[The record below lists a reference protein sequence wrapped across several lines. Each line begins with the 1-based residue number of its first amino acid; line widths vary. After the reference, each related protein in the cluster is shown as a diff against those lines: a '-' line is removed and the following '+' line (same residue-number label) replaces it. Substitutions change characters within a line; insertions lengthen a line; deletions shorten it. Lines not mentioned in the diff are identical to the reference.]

1 MLEALFSALATILSG
16 PSLFFLILG
25 VLIGLVVGVIPG
37 FGGTV
42 GLSLL
47 LPFVFGMEPVS
58 GIAMMMGLMSVVA
71 TSDTFPAV
79 LIGVPGSVSAQATV
93 MDGFPLAKKGQAA
106 RALSA
111 AFFSSLF
118 GGLFG
123 AVILTAIIQIAKPII
138 LAFGT
143 GEMLMLAIFGISV
156 VGTLTGSSIFKGLA
170 AACLGMIVGCI
181 GISPASSEYRLDF
194 STMLEVQNPM
204 VMYLGGG
211 IHLMV
216 VAISIFAF
224 PEIVELLGSN
234 KAVSE
239 KAELEKSGW
248 LKGLKDFLK
257 NKFLVLRCSFI
268 GSFIGLIPGI
278 GGSCIDW
285 ISYSHAKTTVKDN
298 ENFGNGDIRGVI
310 GPESSSNSK
319 EGGALVPTLLFGIPG
334 SGGTAILMGG
344 LILLGVDPG
353 IQMIDT
359 QLDLIY
365 TIIWSLAVANIFGAI
380 ICVAMAK
387 PISKLTTINFTV
399 LAPFLISLILFAIFN
414 STRSWGD
421 LIFATFIGVM
431 AVFMKRYDYSR
442 VALMIG
448 FVLSDSIETYLYQ
461 TMQFYEFTELF
472 TRPIFLVLI
481 LVSVFSIYS
490 GIKIINKKD
499 QLANQNS
506 KLINTKTKSQWMFL
520 LILAFI
526 GVYTIFVT
534 DHLQYLGKVFPISI
548 GIFLSIFC
556 SIIGAQ
562 MYFGNSGAKVF
573 HDTENLI
580 GQDPKIRSQ
589 WLTIFWFISPL
600 FLSVFIGFYISI
612 GLFVFIFLKKI
623 AKKSLNFSLL
633 SGLFVWI
640 FLGIVSHFMVMDFP
654 PGILQSYVELPW
666 PLS

>member
-1 MLEALFSALATILSG
+1 
-16 PSLFFLILG
+16 
-25 VLIGLVVGVIPG
+25 
-37 FGGTV
+37 
-42 GLSLL
+42 
-47 LPFVFGMEPVS
+47 
-58 GIAMMMGLMSVVA
+58 
-71 TSDTFPAV
+71 
-79 LIGVPGSVSAQATV
+79 
-93 MDGFPLAKKGQAA
+93 
-106 RALSA
+106 
-111 AFFSSLF
+111 
-118 GGLFG
+118 
-123 AVILTAIIQIAKPII
+123 
-138 LAFGT
+138 
-143 GEMLMLAIFGISV
+143 
-156 VGTLTGSSIFKGLA
+156 
-170 AACLGMIVGCI
+170 
-181 GISPASSEYRLDF
+181 
-194 STMLEVQNPM
+194 
-204 VMYLGGG
+204 
-211 IHLMV
+211 MV

-224 PEIVELLGSN
+224 PEIVELLRSN

-421 LIFATFIGVM
+421 LIFATFIGVI

-472 TRPIFLVLI
+472 TRPIFLILI

-506 KLINTKTKSQWMFL
+506 KLINTKTKSQWVFL
-520 LILAFI
+520 AILAFI

-534 DHLQYLGKVFPISI
+534 DHLQYLGKVFPISV

-556 SIIGAQ
+556 LIIGAQ
-562 MYFGNSGAKVF
+562 MYFGNNGAKVF

-623 AKKSLNFSLL
+623 AKKSLYFSLL

-654 PGILQSYVELPW
+654 PGILQSYLELPW
-666 PLS
+666 PLG

>member
-224 PEIVELLGSN
+224 PEIVELLRSN

-666 PLS
+666 PLN

>member
-224 PEIVELLGSN
+224 PEIVELLRSN

-623 AKKSLNFSLL
+623 AKKSSNFSLL

>member
-224 PEIVELLGSN
+224 PEIVELLRSN

-506 KLINTKTKSQWMFL
+506 NLLNTKTKSQWMFL

>member
-224 PEIVELLGSN
+224 PEIVELLRSN

-285 ISYSHAKTTVKDN
+285 ISYSHAKTTVKNN

-506 KLINTKTKSQWMFL
+506 KLINAKTKSQWMFL

-548 GIFLSIFC
+548 GISLSIFC

-580 GQDPKIRSQ
+580 GQDPKIRS
-589 WLTIFWFISPL
+589 LIYT
-600 FLSVFIGFYISI
+600 
-612 GLFVFIFLKKI
+612 
-623 AKKSLNFSLL
+623 
-633 SGLFVWI
+633 
-640 FLGIVSHFMVMDFP
+640 
-654 PGILQSYVELPW
+654 
-666 PLS
+666 

>member
-1 MLEALFSALATILSG
+1 MFEALFTALATILSG

-224 PEIVELLGSN
+224 PEIVELLRSN

-499 QLANQNS
+499 QIANQKSVLINS
-506 KLINTKTKSQWMFL
+506 KTNSQWIFL
-520 LILAFI
+520 AILAFI

-548 GIFLSIFC
+548 GMFLSIFC
-556 SIIGAQ
+556 LIIGAQ
-562 MYFGNSGAKVF
+562 MYFGNNGAKVF

-580 GQDPKIRSQ
+580 SRDPKIRNQ

-612 GLFVFIFLKKI
+612 GLFVFIFLTKI
-623 AKKSLNFSLL
+623 AKKSLNFSLI

-654 PGILQSYVELPW
+654 PGILQSYLELPW
-666 PLS
+666 PLG

>member
-224 PEIVELLGSN
+224 PEIVELLRSN

-580 GQDPKIRSQ
+580 GQDLKIRSQ

-612 GLFVFIFLKKI
+612 GLFVFIFLTKTRVGVLKKTR
-623 AKKSLNFSLL
+623 
-633 SGLFVWI
+633 
-640 FLGIVSHFMVMDFP
+640 
-654 PGILQSYVELPW
+654 
-666 PLS
+666 

>member
-1 MLEALFSALATILSG
+1 
-16 PSLFFLILG
+16 
-25 VLIGLVVGVIPG
+25 
-37 FGGTV
+37 
-42 GLSLL
+42 
-47 LPFVFGMEPVS
+47 
-58 GIAMMMGLMSVVA
+58 
-71 TSDTFPAV
+71 
-79 LIGVPGSVSAQATV
+79 
-93 MDGFPLAKKGQAA
+93 
-106 RALSA
+106 
-111 AFFSSLF
+111 
-118 GGLFG
+118 
-123 AVILTAIIQIAKPII
+123 
-138 LAFGT
+138 
-143 GEMLMLAIFGISV
+143 
-156 VGTLTGSSIFKGLA
+156 
-170 AACLGMIVGCI
+170 
-181 GISPASSEYRLDF
+181 
-194 STMLEVQNPM
+194 
-204 VMYLGGG
+204 
-211 IHLMV
+211 
-216 VAISIFAF
+216 
-224 PEIVELLGSN
+224 
-234 KAVSE
+234 
-239 KAELEKSGW
+239 
-248 LKGLKDFLK
+248 
-257 NKFLVLRCSFI
+257 
-268 GSFIGLIPGI
+268 
-278 GGSCIDW
+278 
-285 ISYSHAKTTVKDN
+285 
-298 ENFGNGDIRGVI
+298 
-310 GPESSSNSK
+310 
-319 EGGALVPTLLFGIPG
+319 
-334 SGGTAILMGG
+334 MGG

-506 KLINTKTKSQWMFL
+506 KLINAKTKSQWMFL

-612 GLFVFIFLKKI
+612 GLFVIIFLNKI
-623 AKKSLNFSLL
+623 AKKNKVFSIL
-633 SGLFVWI
+633 SGILVWI
-640 FLGIVSHFMVMDFP
+640 FLSLISHFMVMDFP
-654 PGILQSYVELPW
+654 PGILQSYIELPW

>member
-224 PEIVELLGSN
+224 PEIVELLRSN

-506 KLINTKTKSQWMFL
+506 KLINAKTKSQWMFL

-612 GLFVFIFLKKI
+612 GLFVIIFLNKI
-623 AKKSLNFSLL
+623 AKKNKVFSIL
-633 SGLFVWI
+633 SGILVWI
-640 FLGIVSHFMVMDFP
+640 FLSLISHFMVMDFP
-654 PGILQSYVELPW
+654 PGILQSYIELPW
-666 PLS
+666 PLG

>member
-224 PEIVELLGSN
+224 PEIVELLRSN

>member
-1 MLEALFSALATILSG
+1 MLEALFSALVTIVSG
-16 PSLFFLILG
+16 PSILFLILG
-25 VLIGLVVGVIPG
+25 VMLGLVVGVIPG

-47 LPFVFGMEPVS
+47 LPFVFGMEPIS

-123 AVILTAIIQIAKPII
+123 AVLLTAVIQIAKPII

-156 VGTLTGSSIFKGLA
+156 VGTLTGSSIFKGLV
-170 AACLGMIVGCI
+170 AACLGMIIGCI

-194 STMLEVQNPM
+194 STVLEVQNPI

-224 PEIVELLGSN
+224 PEIVELLRSN

-248 LKGLKDFLK
+248 LIGLKDFLK

-319 EGGALVPTLLFGIPG
+319 EGGALIPTLLFGIPG

-353 IQMIDT
+353 IQMVDT

-380 ICVAMAK
+380 ICVAMAR
-387 PISKLTTINFTV
+387 PISQLTTINFTV

-421 LIFATFIGVM
+421 LLFATFIGVL
-431 AVFMKRYDYSR
+431 AVFMKRFDYSR

-461 TMQFYEFTELF
+461 TMQFYKFSELF
-472 TRPIFLVLI
+472 TRPIFLILI
-481 LVSVFSIYS
+481 LISIFSIYS
-490 GIKIINKKD
+490 GIKIINRKD
-499 QLANQNS
+499 EIAQS
-506 KLINTKTKSQWMFL
+506 KSKILNLKTIPQWIFL
-520 LILAFI
+520 FILTFLGI
-526 GVYTIFVT
+526 YTIFVT
-534 DHLQYLGKVFPISI
+534 DHLQYLGKIFPISV
-548 GIFLSIFC
+548 GIFMITFC
-556 SIIGAQ
+556 FIIGFQ
-562 MYFGNSGAKVF
+562 MYFGNTGAKVF
-573 HDTENLI
+573 HDAENLVK
-580 GQDPKIRSQ
+580 GKKEIRNQ

-600 FLSVFIGFYISI
+600 FLSIFIGFFVSI
-612 GLFVFIFLKKI
+612 GFFVIIFLNKI
-623 AKKSLNFSLL
+623 AKKNKVFSIL
-633 SGLFVWI
+633 SGILVWI
-640 FLGIVSHFMVMDFP
+640 FLSLISHFMVMDFP
-654 PGILQSYVELPW
+654 PGILQSYIELPW

>member
-224 PEIVELLGSN
+224 PEIVELLRSN

-506 KLINTKTKSQWMFL
+506 KLINVKTKSQWMFL

-612 GLFVFIFLKKI
+612 GLFVIIFLNKI
-623 AKKSLNFSLL
+623 AKKNKVFSIL
-633 SGLFVWI
+633 SGILVWI
-640 FLGIVSHFMVMDFP
+640 FLSLISHFMVMDFP
-654 PGILQSYVELPW
+654 PGILQSYIELPW

>member
-224 PEIVELLGSN
+224 PEIVELLRSN

-506 KLINTKTKSQWMFL
+506 KLINAKTKSQWMFL

-612 GLFVFIFLKKI
+612 GLFVIIFLNKI
-623 AKKSLNFSLL
+623 AKKNKVFSIL
-633 SGLFVWI
+633 SGILVWI
-640 FLGIVSHFMVMDFP
+640 FLSLISHFMVMDFP
-654 PGILQSYVELPW
+654 PGILQSYLELPW

>member
-224 PEIVELLGSN
+224 PEIVELLRSN

-490 GIKIINKKD
+490 GIKIINKKN

-520 LILAFI
+520 LILALI

>member
-16 PSLFFLILG
+16 PSIFFLILG

-224 PEIVELLGSN
+224 PEIVELLRSN

-481 LVSVFSIYS
+481 LVSIFSIYS

-623 AKKSLNFSLL
+623 ANKSLNFSLL
-633 SGLFVWI
+633 SVLFVWI

>member
-224 PEIVELLGSN
+224 PEIVELLRSN

-499 QLANQNS
+499 QLANLNS
-506 KLINTKTKSQWMFL
+506 KLINTKTKSQWVFL
-520 LILAFI
+520 AILAFI

-534 DHLQYLGKVFPISI
+534 DHLQYLGKVFPISV

-556 SIIGAQ
+556 LIIGAQ
-562 MYFGNSGAKVF
+562 MYFGNNGAKVF

>member
-1 MLEALFSALATILSG
+1 MLEALLAALATVLSG
-16 PSLFFLILG
+16 QSLFFLILG
-25 VLIGLVVGVIPG
+25 VALGLVVGVIPG

-123 AVILTAIIQIAKPII
+123 AILLTMVIQIAKPII

-143 GEMLMLAIFGISV
+143 GEMFMLAVFGISI
-156 VGTLTGSSIFKGLA
+156 VGTLTGSSIFKGLIA
-170 AACLGMIVGCI
+170 AFLGLAIGAI
-181 GISPASSEYRLDF
+181 GIAPASSEYRLDF
-194 STMLEVQNPM
+194 STVLEVQNPI

-216 VAISIFAF
+216 VAIAIFAF
-224 PEIVELLGSN
+224 PEIVELLRSN
-234 KAVSE
+234 KPVSE
-239 KAELEKSGW
+239 KAELEKTGW
-248 LKGLKDFLK
+248 LVGLKDFLR

-285 ISYSHAKTTVKDN
+285 ISYSHAKTTEKNTD
-298 ENFGNGDIRGVI
+298 NFGQGDIRGVI
-310 GPESSSNSK
+310 GPEASSNSK
-319 EGGALVPTLLFGIPG
+319 EGGALIPTLLFGIPG
-334 SGGTAILMGG
+334 SGGTAVLMGG
-344 LILLGVDPG
+344 LILIGVDPG
-353 IQMIDT
+353 IQMVDT

-365 TIIWSLAVANIFGAI
+365 TIIWSLAIANIFGAI
-380 ICVAMAK
+380 ICAALAK
-387 PISKLTTINFTV
+387 PISQLTTINFTL

-421 LIFATFIGVM
+421 LIFATFIGIL
-431 AVFMKRYDYSR
+431 AVYMKRFDYSR

-461 TMQFYEFTELF
+461 TIQFYSFSQLF
-472 TRPIFLVLI
+472 TRPIFLILI
-481 LVSVFSIYS
+481 LVSAFSIYS
-490 GIKIINKKD
+490 GIKILKKRD
-499 QLANQNS
+499 QFLS
-506 KLINTKTKSQWMFL
+506 KNNFEASKTTGPQWIFLSLMGLIG
-520 LILAFI
+520 A
-526 GVYTIFVT
+526 YTIFST
-534 DHLQYLGKVFPISI
+534 DHLQFLGKIFPVSVGILLCVFTAITA
-548 GIFLSIFC
+548 L
-556 SIIGAQ
+556 Q
-562 MYFGNSGAKVF
+562 MKFAKRDSKVF
-573 HDTENLI
+573 FDNEIAFSRQPN
-580 GQDPKIRSQ
+580 IRSY

-600 FLSVFIGFYISI
+600 FLSIFIGFYISI
-612 GLFVFIFLKKI
+612 GLFVIFFLNKI
-623 AKKSLNFSLL
+623 ARKSLLFCAI
-633 SGLFVWI
+633 SGLIVWI
-640 FLGIVSHFMVMDFP
+640 FLGAISHFMVMDFP
-654 PGILQSYVELPW
+654 PGILQSYLELPW
-666 PLS
+666 PLG

>member
-224 PEIVELLGSN
+224 PEIVELLRSN

-580 GQDPKIRSQ
+580 GQDNKIRSQ

>member
-224 PEIVELLGSN
+224 PEIVELLRSN

-499 QLANQNS
+499 KLANQNS
-506 KLINTKTKSQWMFL
+506 KLINAKTKSQWMFL

>member
-224 PEIVELLGSN
+224 PEIVELLRSN

-580 GQDPKIRSQ
+580 GQDLKIRSQ

>member
-224 PEIVELLGSN
+224 PEIVELLRSN

-499 QLANQNS
+499 QIANQKSVLINS
-506 KLINTKTKSQWMFL
+506 KTNSQWIFL
-520 LILAFI
+520 AILAFI

-556 SIIGAQ
+556 LIIGAQ
-562 MYFGNSGAKVF
+562 MYFGNNGAKVF

-580 GQDPKIRSQ
+580 SRDPKIRNQ

-612 GLFVFIFLKKI
+612 GLFVFIFLTKI
-623 AKKSLNFSLL
+623 AKKSLNFSLI

-654 PGILQSYVELPW
+654 PGILQSYLELPW
-666 PLS
+666 PLG

>member
-1 MLEALFSALATILSG
+1 MTEALLSALITIVSG
-16 PSLFFLILG
+16 QSLFFLILG
-25 VLIGLVVGVIPG
+25 VMLGLVVGVIPG

-71 TSDTFPAV
+71 TADTFPAV

-93 MDGFPLAKKGQAA
+93 MDGFPLAKRGQAA

-123 AVILTAIIQIAKPII
+123 AVLLTAVIQIAKPII

-156 VGTLTGSSIFKGLA
+156 VGTLTGSSIFKGLV

-194 STMLEVQNPM
+194 STVLEVQNPI

-224 PEIVELLGSN
+224 PEIVELLRSN

-248 LKGLKDFLK
+248 LIGLKDFLR

-298 ENFGNGDIRGVI
+298 KNFGNGDIRGVI

-319 EGGALVPTLLFGIPG
+319 EGGALIPTLLFGIPG

-421 LIFATFIGVM
+421 LLFATFIGVI
-431 AVFMKRYDYSR
+431 AVFMKRFDYSR

-461 TMQFYEFTELF
+461 TMQFYKFSELF
-472 TRPIFLVLI
+472 TRPIFLILI
-481 LVSVFSIYS
+481 LISIFSIYS

-499 QLANQNS
+499 EIAKSKSDLLNS
-506 KLINTKTKSQWMFL
+506 NTNSQWIFLFL
-520 LILAFI
+520 LMFVGI
-526 GVYTIFVT
+526 YTIFVT
-534 DHLQYLGKVFPISI
+534 DHLQYLGKIFPISV
-548 GIFLSIFC
+548 GIFMIIFT
-556 SIIGAQ
+556 SIIGLQ
-562 MYFGNSGAKVF
+562 MFFGKTGAKVF
-573 HDTENLI
+573 YDGENLLR
-580 GQDPKIRSQ
+580 DNKEIRSY
-589 WLTIFWFISPL
+589 WMTIFWFISPL
-600 FLSVFIGFYISI
+600 FLSVFIGFFFSI
-612 GLFVFIFLKKI
+612 GLFVILFLNKI
-623 AKKSLNFSLL
+623 ANKSITYSVI
-633 SGLFVWI
+633 SGLFVWF
-640 FLGIVSHFMVMDFP
+640 FLGAISHFMIMDFP
-654 PGILQSYVELPW
+654 PGILQSYFELPW

>member
-224 PEIVELLGSN
+224 PEIVELLRSN

-506 KLINTKTKSQWMFL
+506 KLINAKTKSQWMFL

-633 SGLFVWI
+633 SSLFVWI

-666 PLS
+666 PLN